1 MSDFYNKNV
10 SLKNFAT
17 FMTYAV
23 QMKADQLIIVTK
35 SRVGS
40 LVSEQPH
47 DASRLAPKFLARVL
61 EVNRMELRAKA
72 FNNPRFTQETFK
84 RASYQWSIAVYSC
97 VSKNKDGM
105 NKRLFQDLTSEAVL
119 PAIDPSVALPMLVLD
134 NHFNGNQEEYTSF
147 QSRCVN
153 SIVANWDSFKEK
165 FSSIEKLTTALQTVS
180 STVLAEILI
189 MSQKVSSA

>member
-84 RASYQWSIAVYSC
+84 RASYQWSIAVHSC

-119 PAIDPSVALPMLVLD
+119 PAIDPSVALPMLVSVS
-134 NHFNGNQEEYTSF
+134 YTH
-147 QSRCVN
+147 
-153 SIVANWDSFKEK
+153 
-165 FSSIEKLTTALQTVS
+165 LTLPT
-180 STVLAEILI
+180 ILL
-189 MSQKVSSA
+189 V